1 MTTVEQ
7 SAVNPLDNIRIVLVN
22 TSHPGNIGAVARAM
36 KNMCLSQLYLVEPR
50 KYPHDEATW
59 RAASADDVLN
69 SAVVCE
75 TLDEAIA
82 DCQLVIG
89 TSARER
95 TVPWPLLDPRHCME
109 RGYAEAVAGH
119 KIALVFG
126 REDRGLT
133 NEELQRCNLHVHI
146 PANPE
151 YSSLNI
157 AMAVQVLAY
166 EVRMQHLSGELNNN
180 DMADWDV
187 PVAGAQDL
195 ERYLVHL
202 EETLRDINF
211 LRPEAPKKLMTRL
224 RRLYQRTRLDE
235 MEVNILRGI
244 LTSTQYWVRK
254 AKVDESVEGCGAV
267 APNGGVGRAE

>member
-1 MTTVEQ
+1 M
-7 SAVNPLDNIRIVLVN
+7 SCSSPLDNIRIVLVN

-36 KNMCLSQLYLVEPR
+36 KNMCLSQLYLVAPR
-50 KYPHDEATW
+50 KFPHDEAVW
-59 RAASADDVLN
+59 RSANAEDLLEK
-69 SAVVCE
+69 AIVVDN
-75 TLDEAIA
+75 LGEAIG

-109 RGYAEAVAGH
+109 KAHAEASAGGEV
-119 KIALVFG
+119 ALVFG

-151 YSSLNI
+151 YSSLNLG
-157 AMAVQVLAY
+157 MAVQVMSY
-166 EVRMQHLSGELNNN
+166 ELRMQQLSGQLGA
-180 DMADWDV
+180 DAMQDWDQQ
-187 PVAGAQDL
+187 PASNDAI

-202 EETLRDINF
+202 EETLTELTF

-235 MEVNILRGI
+235 MEVNLLRGI
-244 LTSTQYWVRK
+244 LTSTQYWVRQAK
-254 AKVDESVEGCGAV
+254 AAGVERGDSVNE
-267 APNGGVGRAE
+267 

>member
-1 MTTVEQ
+1 M
-7 SAVNPLDNIRIVLVN
+7 
-22 TSHPGNIGAVARAM
+22 
-36 KNMCLSQLYLVEPR
+36 
-50 KYPHDEATW
+50 
-59 RAASADDVLN
+59 
-69 SAVVCE
+69 
-75 TLDEAIA
+75 
-82 DCQLVIG
+82 
-89 TSARER
+89 
-95 TVPWPLLDPRHCME
+95 PWPLLDPRHCME
-109 RGYAEAVAGH
+109 RAYKEAEASHKVAV
-119 KIALVFG
+119 VFG

-146 PANPE
+146 PANPD

-157 AMAVQVLAY
+157 AMAVQVLSY
-166 EVRMQHLSGELNNN
+166 ELRMAQLSGELTSNE
-180 DMADWDV
+180 MAEWDV
-187 PVAGAQDL
+187 PVAGADDL

-254 AKVDESVEGCGAV
+254 AKLKDGDS
-267 APNGGVGRAE
+267 GGDSL

>member
-1 MTTVEQ
+1 MSLQQTNPQ
-7 SAVNPLDNIRIVLVN
+7 SASISPLDNIRIVLVN

-36 KNMCLSQLYLVEPR
+36 KNMCLSQLYLVEPQ

-59 RAASADDVLN
+59 RAASAGDVLD
-69 SAVVCE
+69 SAIVCD
-75 TLDEAIA
+75 TLADAIA
-82 DCQLVIG
+82 GCQLVIG

-95 TVPWPLLDPRHCME
+95 TVPWPLLDPRNCME
-109 RGYAEAVAGH
+109 RAYKEAEANHKVAV
-119 KIALVFG
+119 VFG

-146 PANPE
+146 PANPD

-157 AMAVQVLAY
+157 AMAVQVLSY
-166 EVRMQHLSGELNNN
+166 ELRMANLSDDLSSN

-187 PVAGAQDL
+187 PVAGADEL

-254 AKVDESVEGCGAV
+254 AKVKDSDSGGESL
-267 APNGGVGRAE
+267 

>member
-1 MTTVEQ
+1 MSSQNLNPQNTIA
-7 SAVNPLDNIRIVLVN
+7 SPLDNVRIVLVN

-36 KNMCLSQLYLVEPR
+36 KNMCLSQLYLVEPQ
-50 KYPHDEATW
+50 KYPHDEAIW
-59 RAASADDVLN
+59 RAASAGDVLE
-69 SAVVCE
+69 SAIVCE
-75 TLDEAIA
+75 TLADAIA
-82 DCQLVIG
+82 GCQLVIG

-95 TVPWPLLDPRHCME
+95 TVPWPMLDPRNCME
-109 RGYAEAVAGH
+109 RAYQEAAVNHKVAV
-119 KIALVFG
+119 VFG

-146 PANPE
+146 PANPD

-157 AMAVQVLAY
+157 AMAVQVLSY
-166 EVRMQHLSGELNNN
+166 ELRMAHLSGELSSN
-180 DMADWDV
+180 DMAEWDV
-187 PVAGAQDL
+187 PVAGADDL
-195 ERYLVHL
+195 DRYLVHL
-202 EETLRDINF
+202 EETLREINF

-254 AKVDESVEGCGAV
+254 AKVKDDDGNSEAS
-267 APNGGVGRAE
+267 

>member
-1 MTTVEQ
+1 MSSQNLNPQ
-7 SAVNPLDNIRIVLVN
+7 SSSVTALDNIRIVLVN

-36 KNMCLSQLYLVEPR
+36 KNMCLSQLYLVEPQ

-59 RAASADDVLN
+59 RAASAGDLLD
-69 SAVVCE
+69 SAVVCDS
-75 TLDEAIA
+75 LAEAISG
-82 DCQLVIG
+82 CQLVIG

-109 RGYAEAVAGH
+109 RAYKEAEASHKVAV
-119 KIALVFG
+119 VFG

-146 PANPE
+146 PANPD

-157 AMAVQVLAY
+157 AMAVQVLSY
-166 EVRMQHLSGELNNN
+166 ELRMAQLGGELTSNE
-180 DMADWDV
+180 MAEWDV
-187 PVAGAQDL
+187 PVAGADDL

-211 LRPEAPKKLMTRL
+211 YGQKRLKTDDATAAFVSAHSLR
-224 RRLYQRTRLDE
+224 
-235 MEVNILRGI
+235 
-244 LTSTQYWVRK
+244 
-254 AKVDESVEGCGAV
+254 
-267 APNGGVGRAE
+267 

>member
-1 MTTVEQ
+1 MSSQNLSPQDTPA
-7 SAVNPLDNIRIVLVN
+7 SPLGNIRIVLVN

-36 KNMCLSQLYLVEPR
+36 KNMCLSQLYLVEPK

-59 RAASADDVLN
+59 RAASAGDVLD
-69 SAVVCE
+69 SAIVCE
-75 TLDEAIA
+75 TLADAIA

-109 RGYAEAVAGH
+109 RAYKEAEANHKVAV
-119 KIALVFG
+119 VFG

-133 NEELQRCNLHVHI
+133 NEELHRCNLHVHI
-146 PANPE
+146 PANPD

-157 AMAVQVLAY
+157 AMAVQVLSY
-166 EVRMQHLSGELNNN
+166 ELRMAQLSEELSSN

-187 PVAGAQDL
+187 PVAGADEL
-195 ERYLVHL
+195 ERYLIHL

-254 AKVDESVEGCGAV
+254 AKSKDGDSGDESL
-267 APNGGVGRAE
+267 

>member
-1 MTTVEQ
+1 MTT
-7 SAVNPLDNIRIVLVN
+7 SSNPLNNIRIVLVN

-36 KNMCLSQLYLVEPR
+36 KNMCLSQLYLVAPQ
-50 KYPHDEATW
+50 KFPHDEAVW
-59 RAASADDVLN
+59 RAASAADVLD

-95 TVPWPLLDPRHCME
+95 TVPWPLLDPRNCMQ
-109 RGYAEAVAGH
+109 EAYKEAAGGH
-119 KIALVFG
+119 KLAVVFG

-146 PANPE
+146 PSNPE
-151 YSSLNI
+151 YSSLNLG
-157 AMAVQVLAY
+157 MAVQVMAY
-166 EVRMQHLSGELNNN
+166 ELRMFQVSGELDGNAL
-180 DMADWDV
+180 ADWDQ
-187 PVAGAQDL
+187 PPANAEAL

-202 EETLRDINF
+202 EETLAEIRF
-211 LRPEAPKKLMTRL
+211 LRPEAPKKLMLRL

-235 MEVNILRGI
+235 MEVNLLRGI

-254 AKVDESVEGCGAV
+254 AKAAEEGEERGQQ
-267 APNGGVGRAE
+267 GD

>member
-1 MTTVEQ
+1 MTQGNT
-7 SAVNPLDNIRIVLVN
+7 LDNIRIVLVN

-36 KNMCLSQLYLVEPR
+36 KNMCLSQLYLVAPR
-50 KYPHDEATW
+50 KFPHDEAIW
-59 RAASADDVLN
+59 RAASAGDILDN
-69 SAVVCE
+69 AVVCE

-82 DCQLVIG
+82 DCQLVVG

-95 TVPWPLLDPRHCME
+95 TVPWPLLDPRHCMQ
-109 RGYAEAVAGH
+109 EAYKESAGGHRVA
-119 KIALVFG
+119 LLFG

-157 AMAVQVLAY
+157 AMAVQVMAY
-166 EVRMQHLSGELNNN
+166 ELRMLQVAGDLDANA
-180 DMADWDV
+180 MAEWDQ
-187 PVAGAQDL
+187 PVAEAEAL

-202 EETLRDINF
+202 EETLYDINF
-211 LRPEAPKKLMTRL
+211 LRAEAPKKLMLRL

-244 LTSTQYWVRK
+244 LTSTQHWVRK
-254 AKVDESVEGCGAV
+254 ARALESDAQGGGEREG
-267 APNGGVGRAE
+267 

>member
-1 MTTVEQ
+1 MTQTN
-7 SAVNPLDNIRIVLVN
+7 SLDNIRIVLVN

-36 KNMCLSQLYLVEPR
+36 KNMCLSQLYLVAPR
-50 KYPHDEATW
+50 KFPHDEATW
-59 RAASADDVLN
+59 RAASATDILEN
-69 SAVVCE
+69 AVVCE

-82 DCQLVIG
+82 DCQLVVG

-95 TVPWPLLDPRHCME
+95 TVPWPLLDPRHCMQ
-109 RGYAEAVAGH
+109 EAYREAQGGH
-119 KIALVFG
+119 KIALMFG

-146 PANPE
+146 PSNPE
-151 YSSLNI
+151 YSSLNLG
-157 AMAVQVLAY
+157 MAVQVMAY
-166 EVRMQHLSGELNNN
+166 ELRMLQVSGELDANA
-180 DMADWDV
+180 MAEWDQ
-187 PVAGAQDL
+187 PVANTEAL

-202 EETLRDINF
+202 EETLYDINF
-211 LRPEAPKKLMTRL
+211 LRPQAPKKLMLRL

-254 AKVDESVEGCGAV
+254 ARGEALPQKGDGAESDESL
-267 APNGGVGRAE
+267 

>member
-1 MTTVEQ
+1 MSSPTSSQ
-7 SAVNPLDNIRIVLVN
+7 SASQSSPLDNIRIVLVN

-36 KNMCLSQLYLVEPR
+36 KNMCLSQLYLVEPQ

-59 RAASADDVLN
+59 RAASAGDVLD
-69 SAVVCE
+69 SAIVCE
-75 TLDEAIA
+75 SLAEAISG
-82 DCQLVIG
+82 CQLVIG

-95 TVPWPLLDPRHCME
+95 TVPWPLLDPRSCMA
-109 RGYAEAVAGH
+109 RAYTEAASNHKVAV
-119 KIALVFG
+119 VFG

-146 PANPE
+146 PANPD

-157 AMAVQVLAY
+157 AMAVQVMAY
-166 EVRMQHLSGELNNN
+166 ELRMQNVSGELDTN

-187 PVAGAQDL
+187 PMAGAEDL

-202 EETLRDINF
+202 EETLRDIHF

-254 AKVDESVEGCGAV
+254 AKASDGGKGDESL
-267 APNGGVGRAE
+267 